1 MLFSCRNQSNDLPC
15 NSVDRFLNEGNTSIW
30 WVKVNSHTSYQF
42 HDMPA
47 RNLVG
52 MKIIFLGNSFDEIWE
67 PLSIHVFNVSMLCQ
81 NWIIRSHN
89 DKVNE
94 SEANLIWN
102 YQHIMYS
109 CYFTNWLT
117 KPFCINLNILRLHQK
132 VHEWWKRWIEHNLF
146 SGNN

>member
-1 MLFSCRNQSNDLPC
+1 MLFSCRNQSNGLPW
-15 NSVDRFLNEGNTSIW
+15 NSIDRFLNEGNTGIW
-30 WVKVNSHTSYQF
+30 WVKLNSHTSCQF
-42 HDMPA
+42 YDMPA
-47 RNLVG
+47 QNLVG

-67 PLSIHVFNVSMLCQ
+67 PLSILVFNVFMLCQ
-81 NWIIRSHN
+81 NLIIRSHD

-109 CYFTNWLT
+109 YYFTNWLT
-117 KPFCINLNILRLHQK
+117 KTFCINLNILRLHQK
-132 VHEWWKRWIEHNLF
+132 VYEWWKRWIEHNLF